1 LFLRGHTKKM
11 RETYIDRYHLLSS
24 F

>member
-1 LFLRGHTKKM
+1 LFLRRHTKKM